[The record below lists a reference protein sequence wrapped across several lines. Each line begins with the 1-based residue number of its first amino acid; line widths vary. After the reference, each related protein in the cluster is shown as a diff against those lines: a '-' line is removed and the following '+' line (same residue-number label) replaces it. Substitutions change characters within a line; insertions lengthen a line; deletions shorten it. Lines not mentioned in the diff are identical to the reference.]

1 MEREVT
7 KKNLSILRSYPE
19 QKSRVSVWAT
29 SYSLLEKDVIVRF
42 KAFDIATGKPVDG
55 FCADRLDTK
64 LRANIVTE
72 LTSFWIPNAETTV
85 VAAYLH
91 CRNKRK
97 LLARTVSWPDP
108 LKFLKFSE
116 DPKISVVVD
125 EGGNQVFVTAD
136 APVKGLVLAVA
147 NVDDGEDA
155 DWQDNGIDL
164 VPQETVI
171 VGVTGLKGRS
181 IAVRWLCD
189 WETEPKAEVLGL
201 EN

>member
-7 KKNLSILRSYPE
+7 TKNLSILRSYPE
-19 QKSRVSVWAT
+19 QKSRVSIWAT
-29 SYSLLEKDVIVRF
+29 SYSLSEKDVIVQF

-64 LRANIVTE
+64 LRSNAATE

-91 CRNKRK
+91 CADKGH
-97 LLARTVSWPDP
+97 LLARMVSWPDP

-116 DPKISVVVD
+116 DPNISVVVD
-125 EGGNQVFVTAD
+125 EGGNQIFVKAN

-147 NVDDGEDA
+147 DEDNGEDA

-164 VPQETVI
+164 VPQETVT
-171 VGVTGLKGRS
+171 VGVTELKGRS

-189 WETEPKAEVLGL
+189 WETESKAEVLVL
-201 EN
+201 AN